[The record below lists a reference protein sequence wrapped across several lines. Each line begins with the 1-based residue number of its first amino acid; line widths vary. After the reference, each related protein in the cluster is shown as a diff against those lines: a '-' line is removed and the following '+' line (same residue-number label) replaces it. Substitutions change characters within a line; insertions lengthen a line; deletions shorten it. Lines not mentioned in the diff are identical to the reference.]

1 MGKLSKNHF
10 TSPSSEGL
18 MYVAAWNIT
27 GSPDQSSRNSGNKGN
42 KFQLGRPPMRANF
55 VAIRQKV

>member
-1 MGKLSKNHF
+1 MGNLSKNHF

-27 GSPDQSSRNSGNKGN
+27 GSPDQSSRNSGNK
-42 KFQLGRPPMRANF
+42 FQLGRPPMRANF